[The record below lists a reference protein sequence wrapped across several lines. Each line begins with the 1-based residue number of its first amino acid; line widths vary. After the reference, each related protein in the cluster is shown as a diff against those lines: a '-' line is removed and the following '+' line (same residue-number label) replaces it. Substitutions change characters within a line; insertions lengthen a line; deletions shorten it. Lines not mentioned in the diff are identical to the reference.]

1 MERGLTPLDLA
12 QEPEGLDPTDEADL
26 QAQEAST
33 YLELYGFARA
43 PFAAEATEGGFVL
56 GESHRTALEAIAGA
70 MIANRSWI
78 VLTGEPQTGKSNL
91 LDTAVALVARR
102 DLKVIRISNKRTGP
116 LSLKRLLSQVL
127 GIEEPTSLAQAE
139 SDRAHAILT
148 ARPVGPS
155 HTVLAIDDAE
165 TLSRGALR
173 YLTQICRR
181 GNIGGTVPQL
191 VFVGTPTFWPL
202 LRQDEFRVLLE
213 RAAVRL
219 RITRLTAV
227 EARNYIERRLW
238 MAGSETR
245 KVLSPQALTEVVT
258 RTEGIPG
265 RINAALEKIFAAGF
279 EQGHQRVTPQTVRA
293 ALGVSRPPTARRPS
307 SGAAP
312 PIWLIAGTSL
322 AIGLG
327 ALLYVNRDS
336 LSDVGS
342 LLGSLDQLMPS
353 LPSPHHSAVRMSP

>member
-1 MERGLTPLDLA
+1 MQRGLTPLALA
-12 QEPEGLDPTDEADL
+12 QEPEDPDPTEQADL
-26 QAQEAST
+26 QEQEAAS
-33 YLELYGFARA
+33 YLELYGFARP
-43 PFAAEATEGGFVL
+43 PFATEAAEGGFVL
-56 GESHRTALEAIAGA
+56 GESHRTALEAMAGA

-102 DLKVIRISNKRTGP
+102 ELRILRVSNQRTGP

-127 GIEEPTSLAQAE
+127 GIEEPVSLAQAE

-148 ARPVGPS
+148 ARPVGS
-155 HTVLAIDDAE
+155 AHTVLAIDDAE

-181 GNIGGTVPQL
+181 GNIGGAVPQV
-191 VFVGTPTFWPL
+191 VFVGAPSFWPL

-213 RAAVRL
+213 RASVRL

-245 KVLSPQALTEVVT
+245 KVLSPQALTEVVM

-265 RINAALEKIFAAGF
+265 RINVALEKVFASGF
-279 EQGHQRVTPQTVRA
+279 EQGHPRVTPQTVRA
-293 ALGVSRPPTARRPS
+293 ALGVSRPPTVRRQSP
-307 SGAAP
+307 GAAP

-322 AIGLG
+322 AIGFG
-327 ALLYVNRDS
+327 ALIYANRET
-336 LSDVGS
+336 LSDYGS
-342 LLGSLDQLMPS
+342 ILASFDQLLPS
-353 LPSPHHSAVRMSP
+353 LPTTRHIGGKP

>member
-1 MERGLTPLDLA
+1 MQRGLTPLALVR
-12 QEPEGLDPTDEADL
+12 EPEDPDPTA
-26 QAQEAST
+26 QAEQQEQEAAS

-43 PFAAEATEGGFVL
+43 PFAAEAGEGGFVL
-56 GESHRTALEAIAGA
+56 GESHRSALEAMAGA

-78 VLTGEPQTGKSNL
+78 VLTGDPQTGKSNV

-102 DLKVIRISNKRTGP
+102 ELKVLRISNQRSGP

-127 GIEEPTSLAQAE
+127 GIEEPASLAQAE

-148 ARPVGPS
+148 ARPVGAA

-165 TLSRGALR
+165 TLSLGALR

-181 GNIGGTVPQL
+181 GNIGGTVPQV
-191 VFVGTPTFWPL
+191 VFVGTPSFWAL
-202 LRQDEFRVLLE
+202 LRQDEFRILLE
-213 RAAVRL
+213 RASVRL
-219 RITRLTAV
+219 RISRLTAV

-265 RINAALEKIFAAGF
+265 RINAALEKVFAAGF
-279 EQGHQRVTPQTVRA
+279 EQGHQRVTPQTVRS
-293 ALGVSRPPTARRPS
+293 ALGVSRPPTTRRPS
-307 SGAAP
+307 SSAAP

-322 AIGLG
+322 AVGLG

-336 LSDVGS
+336 LSDWGN
-342 LLGSLDQLMPS
+342 LLGSLDQL
-353 LPSPHHSAVRMSP
+353 LPTLPTTRHLGGKTTP